1 MTEEERKSEDSTE
14 TRASQMLHHQPSSD
28 DIPPIPPLS
37 ALIENINRSFDK
49 ELNLNLVTNTVRPTD
64 DYGFYLDTKDCT
76 PHVELSVKQK
86 KNLTS
91 KENEWISLLSNWDQ
105 SIRKK
110 KNKKMCRQGVPD
122 SLRAQVW
129 QNLTG
134 SSKKKIVGKF
144 NELRSR
150 SDKPPIFDI
159 IERDIHRC
167 FPSKIFLITA
177 HVMFSDANGEGQ
189 KNLRDVLRVY
199 ALYNPALGY
208 CQGMGMLVGL
218 LLMRMSPED
227 AFWML
232 VVILENYIPDY
243 HSENL
248 YQLRVDAAA
257 FELCLKKFQRPLAR
271 HMHELKPLNYMTQW
285 FLTLY
290 TMTLPWSTVLRLW
303 DMFLHDGA
311 KALFRAGIGILA
323 PKKSYIIKYCP
334 TSSDILEYLFALP
347 KQVTDADEFIE
358 ECLKIKLGHKDL
370 DKMRNQVKM
379 AHSSLDSGVNKR

>member
-14 TRASQMLHHQPSSD
+14 TRASQMLRHQPSTE

-49 ELNLNLVTNTVRPTD
+49 ELNLNLISNTIRPTD

-76 PHVELSVKQK
+76 PHVELSSKQK
-86 KNLTS
+86 KTLTV
-91 KENEWISLLSNWDQ
+91 KENEWISILSSWEQ
-105 SIRKK
+105 SAKKK
-110 KNKKMCRQGVPD
+110 KNKIKKLCRQGIPD

-129 QNLTG
+129 QNLAG
-134 SSKKKIVGKF
+134 SNRKKQIGKF
-144 NELRSR
+144 NVFIVNNKELRTR
-150 SDKPPIFDI
+150 TDKPPIFDI

-167 FPSKIFLITA
+167 FPT

-189 KNLRDVLRVY
+189 KNLRDVLRAY
-199 ALYNPALGY
+199 ALYNPTLGY
-208 CQGMGMLVGL
+208 CQGMGMIVGL
-218 LLMRMSPED
+218 LLMRMNPED
-227 AFWML
+227 SFWML
-232 VVILENYIPDY
+232 VVILESYIPDY

-257 FELCLKKFQRPLAR
+257 FELCLKKFLKPLAK
-271 HMHELKPLNYMTQW
+271 HMNELKPLNYMTQW

-290 TMTLPWSTVLRLW
+290 TMTLPWNTVLRLW

-311 KALFRAGIGILA
+311 KALFRGGLGILA
-323 PKKSYIIKYCP
+323 PKKY
-334 TSSDILEYLFALP
+334 ILEYLFSLP
-347 KQVTDADEFIE
+347 KQVTDPDEFIE